1 MYAGNIEEETVENE
15 AYRRVVATTEQQ
27 QLVFMHVKAHQT
39 VPRSKVPETHDDTT
53 QFIRVEKGSGLA
65 VIDGKTVVLGPD
77 VAVLVPA
84 KTKHIL
90 KASGEG
96 LWLYTLYAPPHHPP
110 EEKKQ

>member
-1 MYAGNIEEETVENE
+1 MYAGNIEQDTLENE
-15 AYRRVVATTEQQ
+15 AYRQVVSTTEQQ
-27 QLVFMHVKAHQT
+27 QLVFMRIQAHQT
-39 VPRSKVPETHDDTT
+39 VPRSKVPEVHEKTT

-77 VAVLVPA
+77 VALLIPA
-84 KTKHIL
+84 GTKHIL

-110 EEKKQ
+110 EEA